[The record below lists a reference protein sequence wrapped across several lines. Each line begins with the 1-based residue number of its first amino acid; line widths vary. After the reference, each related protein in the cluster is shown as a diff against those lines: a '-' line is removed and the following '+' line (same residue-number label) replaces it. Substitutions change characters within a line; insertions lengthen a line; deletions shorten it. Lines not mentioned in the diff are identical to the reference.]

1 MAKAAAGFDLAAA
14 EATEIP
20 AGGKAPVDFIVG
32 YLWILVGSSWA
43 TMLEFHIELQMPGRC
58 EDWALHLHPRGW
70 GNRFIA
76 HTKDMRT
83 LQYFAQ
89 VSEMR

>member
-43 TMLEFHIELQMPGRC
+43 TSRLELHCWSSNVRVPYRAPNAR
-58 EDWALHLHPRGW
+58 AL
-70 GNRFIA
+70 
-76 HTKDMRT
+76 
-83 LQYFAQ
+83 
-89 VSEMR
+89 